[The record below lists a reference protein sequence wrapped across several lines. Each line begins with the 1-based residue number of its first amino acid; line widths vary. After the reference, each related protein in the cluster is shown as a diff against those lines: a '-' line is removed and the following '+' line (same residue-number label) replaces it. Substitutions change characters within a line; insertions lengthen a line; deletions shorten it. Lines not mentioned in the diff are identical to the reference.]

1 MYSTPCRSFYANKE
15 YYEEYSKQLLTN
27 TLYTCLGLN
36 NYGFVIAKPLLYTF
50 DPSLLEDLP
59 ESLYKRRDILKGIK
73 IRYGVIEIVN
83 YSSASKNLCLEL
95 DVMMKSKLRSKEVEL
110 NEKLFG
116 LLFYYLPDMI
126 ISKEKVS
133 NRVKITIESD
143 FPIKEEENPYEK
155 HEENNYYA

>member
-36 NYGFVIAKPLLYTF
+36 NYGFVVNKPLVYTF
-50 DPSLLEDLP
+50 APNFLEDLP
-59 ESLYKRRDILKGIK
+59 ESLYKRRDILKGTRIK
-73 IRYGVIEIVN
+73 EGAIRILD
-83 YSSASKNLCLEL
+83 YSSASNTLCLEFDL
-95 DVMMKSKLRSKEVEL
+95 ILESKPESEEIEL

-116 LLFYYLPDMI
+116 LLSYYLPDMI